1 MFALGL
7 RGFWISR
14 GVDRKSTVL
23 VLACMIA
30 ILVLQMVL
38 ISGPV
43 ENEAGIPGLFHPF
56 LSVGVISI
64 AIVIGNFLGG
74 QLTFMEF
81 GTARNLRSAGILL
94 VVGIASVAFSFG
106 LISAFIT
113 GHPGEVSFYV
123 ACIGCYGVALNV
135 FSFNLLGAH
144 YWWIPGAL
152 LVAVSLARGI
162 IPVTENPLVNTSV
175 LPAVEFS
182 AGALIAVVLAALVH
196 GFSTSGQQWR
206 SGKDDDGLA

>member
-30 ILVLQMVL
+30 VLVLQVFM
-38 ISGPV
+38 ISAPI
-43 ENEAGIPGLFHPF
+43 ENETGIPGLFHPL
-56 LSVGVISI
+56 LSIGVISI
-64 AIVIGNFLGG
+64 AIVLGNFLGG
-74 QLTFMEF
+74 QLTFLEF
-81 GTARNLRSAGILL
+81 GAARNLRSCGFLL
-94 VVGIASVAFSFG
+94 VAWMASVAFSFG
-106 LISAFIT
+106 LISALIT

-123 ACIGCYGVALNV
+123 ACVGCYGVALNV
-135 FSFNLLGAH
+135 FSFNLLGIH
-144 YWWIPGAL
+144 YWWVPGAL

-182 AGALIAVVLAALVH
+182 AGALVAVVLAALVH
-196 GFSTSGQQWR
+196 GFTTSGQRWR